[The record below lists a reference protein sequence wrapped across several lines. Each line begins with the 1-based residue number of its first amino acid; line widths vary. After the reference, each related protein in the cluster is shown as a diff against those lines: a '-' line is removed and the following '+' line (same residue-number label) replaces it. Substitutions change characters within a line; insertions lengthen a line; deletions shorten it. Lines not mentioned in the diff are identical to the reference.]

1 MAMCARLWPARSPFY
16 IANCDPENSAANAE
30 SRGCVGLHFETS
42 VSICNTRPF
51 FAAGHS
57 DGLGYGYISTRDFLT
72 PGEMFMTTCRR

>member
-16 IANCDPENSAANAE
+16 IANYDPEIQPQIAE
-30 SRGCVGLHFETS
+30 IRGLGLHFETS

-57 DGLGYGYISTRDFLT
+57 DGLGYGNISTRDFLT